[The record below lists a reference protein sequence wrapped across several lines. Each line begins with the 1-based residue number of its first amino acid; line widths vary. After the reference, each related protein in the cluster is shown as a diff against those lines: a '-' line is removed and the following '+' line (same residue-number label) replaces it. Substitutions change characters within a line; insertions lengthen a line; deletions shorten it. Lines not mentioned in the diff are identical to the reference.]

1 MSKATRQKT
10 KRCQHREVPTGETP
24 GEALSRAEGGEA
36 MLPQR
41 DVTDAGQ
48 SLLARALETQNM
60 HSAWKRV
67 KRNKGAAGVD
77 GMDIVQTG
85 RHLASAWPQ
94 IKAELLTGNYRPS
107 PVRRLSIPK
116 PQGGTRELGI
126 PTVTDRL
133 IQQAVLQV
141 LQPMIEPSLSES
153 SYGFRPGRRATDAV
167 QQAQRYVQSGK
178 TVVVDIDLEKF
189 FDRINHDLLM
199 QRLKDR
205 IKDEPVTRLIRRY
218 LDAGVMDCGV
228 LIERHEGTPQGGPLS
243 PLLANLLLDAV
254 DKTLERRGH
263 SFVRYADDCNVY
275 VGSHKAGARVMRT
288 MSVLYGTLKLKINE
302 QKSAVADAL
311 GRKFLGY
318 ELWRNGKGEI
328 KRATAKQAIARFKT
342 RIRQGTRRNAGRS
355 MSQVIAGLRPYLLG
369 WKAYFGL
376 SQTPGVWRGLDEWLR
391 HRMRALQLK
400 QWRRG
405 TTIWRELKAL
415 GAPDYVARTVAANSR
430 RWWRNSA
437 GSLNSVLT
445 IAYFDRLGLPRLC

>member
-1 MSKATRQKT
+1 
-10 KRCQHREVPTGETP
+10 
-24 GEALSRAEGGEA
+24 

-48 SLLARALETQNM
+48 SLLAQALETQNM
-60 HSAWKRV
+60 RSAWKRV
-67 KRNKGAAGVD
+67 KSNKGAAGVD

-85 RHLASAWPQ
+85 HHLASAWPQ
-94 IKAELLTGNYRPS
+94 IKAELLTGNYRPA

-133 IQQAVLQV
+133 IQQALLQV
-141 LQPMIEPSLSES
+141 LQPMIDPSFSES

-199 QRLKDR
+199 QRLKEH
-205 IKDEPVTRLIRRY
+205 IAEEAVIRLIRRY
-218 LDAGVMDCGV
+218 LDAGIMDCGV
-228 LIERHEGTPQGGPLS
+228 VIERHEGAPQGGPLS
-243 PLLANLLLDAV
+243 PLLANILLDVV

-275 VGSHKAGARVMRT
+275 VGSHKAGQRVMRT
-288 MSVLYGTLKLKINE
+288 MSVLYGKLKLKINE

-318 ELWRNGKGEI
+318 ALWTNGRGEI
-328 KRATAKQAIARFKT
+328 KLATAKQAIARFKH
-342 RIRQGTRRNAGRS
+342 RIREGTRRNAGRS
-355 MSQVIAGLRPYLLG
+355 TTQVIERLRPYLRG
-369 WKAYFGL
+369 WRAYFGL